1 MTLHA
6 RIKWI
11 LLCTIVPLGVIVALG
26 LYLFVSVTL
35 AAKLDGEL
43 VTRSETLTAAIEIKS
58 GNVVFDF
65 DEGNLSQYQISNSK
79 NIQQSAYFE
88 IWQFDNGRP
97 ALLLER
103 SPSLGADELFV
114 TNHPPPLD
122 GFWDGELTGDVD
134 IRLFSTRV
142 NLETKGQNEDS
153 QSRGLHPSETTDP
166 NHPTV
171 LLIVAVPRMSVDGP
185 LDTLIMGMICAGLVF
200 AIVSGIAVRWSLE
213 KGLAPVHVLSDS
225 VAAIDAS
232 NLTTRLNVRHLPI
245 EIAPI
250 QGRIN
255 DLLGRIESSLQ
266 REKRFSVAVAH
277 ELRTPVA
284 ELRALLEVAA
294 SRPRSVEESHQ
305 TMMTALK
312 SIVRLDRLVSAL
324 LRLTRIE
331 GGREYATATEIPI
344 GEFVREAI
352 AQVQPMAIVR
362 GIRFNIKSND
372 DEKIVA
378 DPDLIVMALSNLISN
393 AAEYADKNSIV
404 EIEITQQDSFIVMRM
419 GNAASSL
426 ADVDIER
433 LGESLWRIDS
443 ARMYSSHLGMGISL
457 ARSALEASDAGF
469 TIHLD
474 KSGVVQFRVEI
485 QFTHAC

>member
-1 MTLHA
+1 
-6 RIKWI
+6 
-11 LLCTIVPLGVIVALG
+11 
-26 LYLFVSVTL
+26 
-35 AAKLDGEL
+35 
-43 VTRSETLTAAIEIKS
+43 
-58 GNVVFDF
+58 
-65 DEGNLSQYQISNSK
+65 
-79 NIQQSAYFE
+79 
-88 IWQFDNGRP
+88 
-97 ALLLER
+97 
-103 SPSLGADELFV
+103 
-114 TNHPPPLD
+114 
-122 GFWDGELTGDVD
+122 
-134 IRLFSTRV
+134 
-142 NLETKGQNEDS
+142 
-153 QSRGLHPSETTDP
+153 
-166 NHPTV
+166 
-171 LLIVAVPRMSVDGP
+171 
-185 LDTLIMGMICAGLVF
+185 LVF
-200 AIVSGIAVRWSLE
+200 AIVSGIAVRWSLK

-232 NLTTRLNVRHLPI
+232 NLTTRLDAPNLPI

-331 GGREYATATEIPI
+331 CGREYATATEIPI

-393 AAEYADKNSIV
+393 AAEYADGNSIV

-443 ARMYSSHLGMGISL
+443 ARTYSSHLGMGISL